1 MPVSKLAHY
10 SIRTTDLAQS
20 CRFYERILGFKQG
33 YRPPFDFPGAWLYKG
48 GDEADFGTVHI
59 IGVDPNNPAGLTA
72 YLGDKPLPA
81 SGTGTGTGTVDH
93 IAFLAA
99 SVEQMWETLKAEG
112 IAYRERTVP
121 SLGLHQ
127 VFIEDP
133 SGVTIELN
141 FPAEE
146 ISRLAETQPAIAQT
160 TISAGE

>member
-1 MPVSKLAHY
+1 MPISKLAHY
-10 SIRTTDLAQS
+10 SIRMTDLERS
-20 CRFYERILGFKQG
+20 CRFYELILGLKRG

-59 IGVDPNNPAGLTA
+59 IAVDPDDPAGLAA
-72 YLGDKPLPA
+72 YLGEKPLPA
-81 SGTGTGTGTVDH
+81 AGTGVVDH
-93 IAFLAA
+93 IAFLATG
-99 SVEQMWETLKAEG
+99 VEAMWKTLQAEG
-112 IAYRERTVP
+112 IAYRDRTVP

-146 ISRLAETQPAIAQT
+146 ISRLDAARPAT
-160 TISAGE
+160 TGA

>member
-10 SIRTTDLAQS
+10 SIRTTDLERS
-20 CRFYERILGFKQG
+20 CHFYETVLGLKRG

-59 IGVDPNNPAGLTA
+59 IAIDPTNPAGLAA
-72 YLGDKPLPA
+72 YLGDRDDA
-81 SGTGTGTGTVDH
+81 TTGTGTIDH
-93 IAFLAA
+93 IAFLATGVA
-99 SVEQMWETLKAEG
+99 DMWKALEREG
-112 IAYRERTVP
+112 IAWRDRTVP

-141 FPAEE
+141 FPANEVAN
-146 ISRLAETQPAIAQT
+146 ITVPATA
-160 TISAGE
+160 SEGV